1 MQAGKLDR
9 QIVIQSKTDTIAVS
23 GAVTATW
30 RDTATV
36 RAQVREQTS
45 DEIATG
51 FGSADAETLVFVIR
65 WHPAGIT
72 TDQRILYRG
81 KAYDVKQVAEIGRRE
96 GLKLR
101 GVAL

>member
-9 QIVIQSKTDTIAVS
+9 QITIQTKVETIAAS
-23 GAVTATW
+23 GAVTETW
-30 RDTATV
+30 EDMATV
-36 RAQVREQTS
+36 RAEVREQTA

-51 FGSADAETLVFVIR
+51 FGLAEAETLVFVIR
-65 WHPAGIT
+65 WHPARVT

-81 KAYDVKQVAEIGRRE
+81 KAYDVKQVAEIGRRQ